1 MSDFVHLHVHTQYS
15 LLDGLSKIPDLIARV
30 KEHHQ
35 NAVAITDHGAMYGA
49 VHFYNACKREGI
61 KPIIG
66 VEAYMS
72 AGSRLEKQP
81 KMGADAYHLTL
92 LAKNNQGYKNLM
104 KMVSSAHLEGYSYRP
119 RIDFELLTQY
129 HQGIIATTGCSSGL
143 IPRLLYENEDEK
155 AIEWLKKFHT
165 LFHDDFYVEIQAHPQ
180 VEIVESV
187 RPRLVSLAQKY
198 GIPLLATNDVHY
210 VDRDDADAQD
220 ALLAIQTRKTIDDQ
234 NRLSMLDSPDFYLRS
249 TQEMEELFS
258 SVPEALENTVKV
270 ADKCNVEIPIGK
282 MIFPE
287 FPLPTNTTEEQALK
301 DLAHQKITLRYPKP
315 SAEILARLDYELEV
329 ICSKGYAS
337 YFLIVQDFVNWAKSQ
352 GIRVGPGRGS
362 AAGSLVSYALRIT
375 SIDPML
381 HNLPFE
387 RFMNPQ
393 RPSPPDIDID
403 IADERRDEVIR
414 YVAEKYGE
422 DHVAQII
429 TFGTMEA
436 RAAVRDIGRVMGMP
450 FSEPDKLAKLIP
462 PMTKIKDAINNVY
475 ELKQLAQ
482 EDKYKRLLDLAA
494 KVEGSARHASTHAA
508 AVVIADKPLTEY
520 TPIQRESRGGKVV
533 TQYDMYALDLNVSDD
548 AIGLLKMDFLGL
560 RNLSILGKAI
570 ELVKKTRNITV
581 DVSNL
586 PLDEPKVFDMLSE
599 GHTTGVFQLESAGM
613 RRVARKLKPNRFS
626 DISALVALYRPGPM
640 ELIDVFIEG
649 KLKPETI
656 EYPHQ
661 DLKSVLEET
670 YGIPV
675 YQEQVLQIANVF
687 AGYSLGEA
695 DILRRAIGK
704 KKKSILDKEKK
715 RFIKGAADKGYSEKI
730 AQKIWG
736 FIEKFAGYGFNKS
749 HSASYAMIA
758 YQTAYMKALY
768 PVEYMT
774 ALLSVESNSHSA
786 SKDEKVTLAIEECR
800 RMNITVL
807 QPDLNLSEK
816 EFSIEELESSLDGKA
831 IRYGFTGIKNVGDA
845 AIDSII
851 EERNSA
857 GDFVSVTDFLRR
869 SDTRKVNKKIIESL
883 VKTGAMDTFGERA
896 AILHHL
902 DVLRQKSTDHHFS
915 KESGQGGLF
924 DQIGSSASLST
935 NDNLPSVPP
944 LTSKEKLAFE
954 KELLGIYLTDHPMSA
969 SMDQLSQYM
978 TLTIAEL
985 DPLQHQGKLTLAGI
999 ITNIRVVTTK
1009 TSNKTMAFLTLEDTT
1024 GSLDTIIFPKLYQQ
1038 ISSNLTTDQPVL
1050 VKGKLE
1056 ERDDK
1061 LNFIADSLELVA
1073 NSTPRARPS
1082 DHIILIPRGT
1092 SKEVLTQI
1100 GSLLK
1105 ANPGKE
1111 QVTIQI
1117 PNGTIPKTIT
1127 LPYTVEYNSNLASQ
1141 ITKLL
1146 HQ

>member
-35 NAVAITDHGAMYGA
+35 TAVAITDHGAMYGV

-586 PLDEPKVFDMLSE
+586 PLDEPKVFAMLSE

-816 EFSIEELESSLDGKA
+816 EFSIEEFESSLDGKA

-851 EERNSA
+851 ENRNSA

-902 DVLRQKSTDHHFS
+902 DVIRQKSTDHHVS

-944 LTSKEKLAFE
+944 LSSKEKLAFE

>member
-30 KEHHQ
+30 KDHHQ
-35 NAVAITDHGAMYGA
+35 TAVAITDHGVMYGV

-104 KMVSSAHLEGYSYRP
+104 KMVSNAHLEGYSYRP

-143 IPRLLYENEDEK
+143 IPRLLYENENEK

-165 LFHDDFYVEIQAHPQ
+165 LFHNDFYIEIQAHPQ
-180 VEIVESV
+180 VEIVESI
-187 RPRLVSLAQKY
+187 RPLLISLAHKY

-249 TQEMEELFS
+249 TQEMQELFS

-270 ADKCNVEIPIGK
+270 ADKCNVDIPIGK

-301 DLAHQKITLRYPKP
+301 DLAHQKITLRYPQP

-475 ELKQLAQ
+475 ELRQLAQ
-482 EDKYKRLLDLAA
+482 EDKYKRLLDLAV

-520 TPIQRESRGGKVV
+520 TPVQRESRGGKVV

-586 PLDEPKVFDMLSE
+586 PLDEPKVFTMLSE

-656 EYPHQ
+656 AYPHQ

-816 EFSIEELESSLDGKA
+816 EFSIEKSESSLDGKA
-831 IRYGFTGIKNVGDA
+831 IRFGFTGIKNVGDA

-851 EERNSA
+851 DTRKSV

-883 VKTGAMDTFGERA
+883 VKTGAMDPFGERA

-902 DVLRQKSTDHHFS
+902 DVLRQKSTDHHVS

-924 DQIGSSASLST
+924 DQLGNNVSLGT

-944 LTSKEKLAFE
+944 LTAKEKLTFE
-954 KELLGIYLTDHPMSA
+954 KELLGVYLTDHPMSA
-969 SMDQLSQYM
+969 SMDQLSQYV

-1009 TSNKTMAFLTLEDTT
+1009 TSNKTMAFLSLEDTT

-1038 ISSNLTTDQPVL
+1038 IGSSLTPDQPVL

-1073 NSTPRARPS
+1073 NSTSRTRLS
-1082 DHIILIPRGT
+1082 DHTILIPRGT
-1092 SKEVLTQI
+1092 SKVVLTQI
-1100 GSLLK
+1100 GTLLK

-1127 LPYTVEYNSNLASQ
+1127 LPYTVDYNSNLASQ